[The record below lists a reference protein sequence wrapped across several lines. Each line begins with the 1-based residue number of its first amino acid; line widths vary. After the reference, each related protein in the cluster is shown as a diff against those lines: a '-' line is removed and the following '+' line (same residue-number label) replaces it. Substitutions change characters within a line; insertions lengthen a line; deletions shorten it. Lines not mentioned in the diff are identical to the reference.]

1 MMHRDDDKFAGML
14 AVIEEQQAAANLA
27 VDRLTTIVE
36 TLAELGG
43 KDWQKQLERTVGEAV
58 ETAVAQTTEKIRQST
73 AAAVL
78 AGVEE
83 AKDDMRSTAT
93 ATRNQ
98 VKEAADGVTEA
109 AGSMTAA
116 MNDASKKLQNALSK
130 VLAIPITITGAVCIA
145 MIGSAWW
152 AKGKY
157 NDEAEQLRE
166 EIAQMKSTAA
176 AMDADPLIRSRITL
190 CDDDGVLRRCVRTD
204 ETGKAKSGAWGG
216 DGETYRII
224 YGLKPAKQKQ

>member
-1 MMHRDDDKFAGML
+1 MYRDDDKFAGML

-130 VLAIPITITGAVCIA
+130 VLAIPIIIA
-145 MIGSAWW
+145 GGISIIVVLSAWW
-152 AKGKY
+152 EVSAYRSEK
-157 NDEAEQLRE
+157 DALAQ
-166 EIAQMKSTAA
+166 EIKEMKETAA

-216 DGETYRII
+216 NGETYRII